1 MLQLLDDNLLSIG
14 YGCFAHHYKILV
26 YYKMGSCQAL
36 QRFCQLI
43 VGKAISILKRAKKCK
58 CLKTCNPEKGSCKQF
73 ALPYTKLSVMVLHLR
88 NVIIKSFILPN
99 RKSKLTYCFFCP
111 ALWQSNFHD
120 CYIPRHP
127 IILSFQYTHYLCQQ
141 WWVDQS
147 HLKSENKTCLMVQ
160 LLYSKNFIVLNQRNL
175 SRFDK
180 NYYFHLVGIL
190 YQEHKT
196 F

>member
-1 MLQLLDDNLLSIG
+1 MSKYYKFRFCKQKMLQLLDDNLLSIG

-111 ALWQSNFHD
+111 AL
-120 CYIPRHP
+120 
-127 IILSFQYTHYLCQQ
+127 
-141 WWVDQS
+141 
-147 HLKSENKTCLMVQ
+147 
-160 LLYSKNFIVLNQRNL
+160 
-175 SRFDK
+175 
-180 NYYFHLVGIL
+180 
-190 YQEHKT
+190 
-196 F
+196 

>member
-1 MLQLLDDNLLSIG
+1 MLQLLDDNLLSIC

-73 ALPYTKLSVMVLHLR
+73 ALPYTKLCLWWYCTWETL
-88 NVIIKSFILPN
+88 LPN
-99 RKSKLTYCFFCP
+99 LLFYQTERVNWPIVFF
-111 ALWQSNFHD
+111 
-120 CYIPRHP
+120 
-127 IILSFQYTHYLCQQ
+127 
-141 WWVDQS
+141 
-147 HLKSENKTCLMVQ
+147 VQ
-160 LLYSKNFIVLNQRNL
+160 PYDSLIFMIVIFL
-175 SRFDK
+175 
-180 NYYFHLVGIL
+180 GIQL
-190 YQEHKT
+190 